1 MYAEEVISHK
11 FDLTLRSN
19 TVIKRRVKC
28 NSRLSSVCF
37 GFSLPLEEQMEERR
51 QYGRTIMETHQ
62 LIRRTMEEELRVE
75 QITVAEQLT
84 LAKQIETK
92 IKRSKTLFTLCA
104 NPSILHPTLLSQ
116 LYESLDDRLE
126 ECDEEIENI
135 AVTKNASVVPKRFEL
150 TMLVCEFIQFL
161 NVVKENLTTF
171 YRENPFRTLEL
182 SEYLSKKI
190 LTVDVCLSPAF
201 LPYITGEL
209 KTPKWMVPRTV
220 RTVND
225 ARMIYQ
231 RRTFVK
237 EEGMNLFVIMA
248 KSPRLPLVLLKMIA
262 EYAIDL
268 SKLRFELFDV
278 VTEEMLRHRQYD
290 NLVHARSIDITS
302 LTPSLV
308 IIV

>member
-1 MYAEEVISHK
+1 MYSEEEISHK
-11 FDLTLRSN
+11 FDSILRSN

-28 NSRLSSVCF
+28 NPYLSRVAF
-37 GFSLPLEEQMEERR
+37 GFPLPLEEQMEERR

-62 LIRRTMEEELRVE
+62 LIRRIMDEEILEEMLI
-75 QITVAEQLT
+75 QP
-84 LAKQIETK
+84 LANQIETK
-92 IKRSKTLFTLCA
+92 IARSKTLFTLCA
-104 NPSILHPTLLSQ
+104 NPSILHHTLLSQ

-135 AVTKNASVVPKRFEL
+135 AVTKNASVAPKRFEL

-190 LTVDVCLSPAF
+190 LTVDVCLSPSF
-201 LPYITGEL
+201 LPYIIGEMNPP
-209 KTPKWMVPRTV
+209 TWMVPRTV
-220 RTVND
+220 RTLND

-231 RRTFVK
+231 KREFVK
-237 EEGMNLFVIMA
+237 EERMKLFVTIA
-248 KSPRLPLVLLKMIA
+248 KSSKLPLVLLKMIA

-268 SKLRFELFDV
+268 SKLKFDLFDV
-278 VTEEMLRHRQYD
+278 ITEEMLRHNQY
-290 NLVHARSIDITS
+290 NHLVYARALDITS
-302 LTPSLV
+302 QTPSIV